1 MPDFVES
8 AKHFVSSAVS
18 RTSWEAQKQMRVR
31 GKQGEIDKLL
41 DQRHQLLDELGQ
53 IAMTL
58 YQQGNLPDPQ
68 LSRICAG
75 IMELDNDVRNRETQ
89 LQDIKK
95 EAYAGDQFAP
105 TSTTDYAPSSFT
117 PPSGGTASAGQ
128 APKPGTQTHF
138 LRGGA
143 VVRVGDDHTLHPVR
157 AAEIAS
163 DFELVAQL
171 VKPAAMTGAH
181 ALA

>member
-58 YQQGNLPDPQ
+58 YQQGSLADPQ
-68 LSRICAG
+68 LSRICAS
-75 IMELDNDVRNRETQ
+75 ILELDNDVRNRETQ
-89 LQDIKK
+89 MQDIKK
-95 EAYAGDQFAP
+95 EAYAADQFAP
-105 TSTTDYAPSSFT
+105 VPTTDYT
-117 PPSGGTASAGQ
+117 PPPFTSPSVGTASAGQ
-128 APKPGTQTHF
+128 APRPGSQPQICPTCGSQVRSNALYCRSCGTK
-138 LRGGA
+138 LR
-143 VVRVGDDHTLHPVR
+143 
-157 AAEIAS
+157 
-163 DFELVAQL
+163 
-171 VKPAAMTGAH
+171 
-181 ALA
+181 

>member
-95 EAYAGDQFAP
+95 EAYAGDQLLTMRRLRSP
-105 TSTTDYAPSSFT
+105 HLLVVQPLPDKHPSLVRRLKSV
-117 PPSGGTASAGQ
+117 PPAVARYGLTRSIV
-128 APKPGTQTHF
+128 
-138 LRGGA
+138 A
-143 VVRVGDDHTLHPVR
+143 VVVQSYAKHR
-157 AAEIAS
+157 
-163 DFELVAQL
+163 
-171 VKPAAMTGAH
+171 H
-181 ALA
+181 ACYNT